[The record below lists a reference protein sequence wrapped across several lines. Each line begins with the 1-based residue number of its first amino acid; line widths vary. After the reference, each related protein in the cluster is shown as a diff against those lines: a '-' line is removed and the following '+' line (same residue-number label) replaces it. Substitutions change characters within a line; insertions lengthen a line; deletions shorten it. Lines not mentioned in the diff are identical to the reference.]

1 MADLNKVMFIGRLA
15 SDPVMR
21 TFPNTGGK
29 VAKFRFAVTFT
40 RSKKNPTTGQW
51 EGGESAFIDVEA
63 FNNPREGTRQMADLV
78 EKYLKKGNQVYIEG
92 RLRQDTWE
100 KEGQKQYRLL
110 IVADNLQFLEGRG
123 DGGEG
128 YGQSSRVSAPPSV
141 SQLHPA
147 AEVASRNPM
156 PALRSR
162 RLLRPKAAVLVI
174 FPFKV
179 MYRPARQES
188 HANETATTDA

>member
-128 YGQSSRVSAPPSV
+128 YGQSSRVSAPPFRQPTSSSGGGGFEEPDAGFAEPPPPPSEGGSV
-141 SQLHPA
+141 SDL
-147 AEVASRNPM
+147 
-156 PALRSR
+156 
-162 RLLRPKAAVLVI
+162 
-174 FPFKV
+174 PF
-179 MYRPARQES
+179 
-188 HANETATTDA
+188 

>member
-128 YGQSSRVSAPPSV
+128 YGQSFPGKCSPLPSANFIQRRRWLRGTRCRLCGAAASSV
-141 SQLHPA
+141 
-147 AEVASRNPM
+147 
-156 PALRSR
+156 R
-162 RLLRPKAAVLVI
+162 R
-174 FPFKV
+174 
-179 MYRPARQES
+179 RQC
-188 HANETATTDA
+188 